1 MTDLDAL
8 RRDLVMANHI
18 LAREGVTD
26 ALGHVSVRRPD
37 RPDRFFLSC
46 SRSPELVKLDD
57 IMEYDLECDPIDQR
71 GRPMYFERPI
81 HGAIY
86 QARPDVISIV
96 HNHAYEVIPFGLTR
110 KPLKPC
116 VHPACGMGTHV
127 PVWDSRASFGD
138 TDLLITDMQRGREF
152 SLAAWATAI
161 ACSCAVTAV
170 SSLAPLSSRLS
181 SMRFI
186 SRSMRVRAAH
196 HADRRRHHL
205 SQRRRD
211 RADEE
216 TRLCRQ
222 LGDPHVGLLVAPMRR
237 QGMSSDMNSGVAQT
251 GVLG

>member
-8 RRDLVMANHI
+8 RRDLVTANHI

-138 TDLLITDMQRGREF
+138 TDLLITDMERGRDLARGMGNSNCVLLRGHGCVVVGATLKQAVLNAIYF
-152 SLAAWATAI
+152 KINASLVLHTMQIGDDITYLSEGEIELTKKLVYADN
-161 ACSCAVTAV
+161 SVTRMWEYW
-170 SSLAPLSSRLS
+170 SR
-181 SMRFI
+181 R
-186 SRSMRVRAAH
+186 
-196 HADRRRHHL
+196 
-205 SQRRRD
+205 
-211 RADEE
+211 
-216 TRLCRQ
+216 C
-222 LGDPHVGLLVAPMRR
+222 GDKA
-237 QGMSSDMNSGVAQT
+237 
-251 GVLG
+251 